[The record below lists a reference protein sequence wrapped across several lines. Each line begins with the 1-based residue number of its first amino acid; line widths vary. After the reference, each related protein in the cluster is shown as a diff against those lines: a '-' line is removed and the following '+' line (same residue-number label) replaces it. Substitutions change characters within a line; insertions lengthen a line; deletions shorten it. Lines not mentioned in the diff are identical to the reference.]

1 MFADDNKLVYTHTNI
16 KKLLSLVNE
25 GLAGMNQWFNSNK
38 LSVNAKKTK
47 YFFHKGS
54 KKDDITLVLPKL
66 TIRNHIETK
75 ERIKILGLLLDEKMN
90 WKEHIIY
97 TYNKIAKTLGL
108 LYEARPFLDRNALLA
123 LYYSYIETC
132 INYSNKAWNTN
143 YRRNFKKIKSQ
154 QKHAIIIIFIKNK
167 FPYTREIFKEQ
178 NVLNI
183 YQLNILSNIVFMH
196 RKKLHLPYFTKRFV
210 RILTPIQKIFWLILA
225 FSSLETEKNVSIEFL
240 LETHYEATEAEKS
253 KQSLQTFRTIVK

>member
-1 MFADDNKLVYTHTNI
+1 
-16 KKLLSLVNE
+16 
-25 GLAGMNQWFNSNK
+25 MNQWFNSNK

-47 YFFHKGS
+47 YFFHKSS

-123 LYYSYIETC
+123 LYYSYIETY

-143 YRRNFKKIKSQ
+143 YRINFKKIKSQ

-183 YQLNILSNIVFMH
+183 YQLNILSNIAFMQ
-196 RKKLHLPYFTKRFV
+196 RKKTAPS
-210 RILTPIQKIFWLILA
+210 IFYKKVCKNPHAYPKNILA
-225 FSSLETEKNVSIEFL
+225 HFGFFQPWNWKKCKYRVSIRD
-240 LETHYEATEAEKS
+240 
-253 KQSLQTFRTIVK
+253 SLWSNRSRKI